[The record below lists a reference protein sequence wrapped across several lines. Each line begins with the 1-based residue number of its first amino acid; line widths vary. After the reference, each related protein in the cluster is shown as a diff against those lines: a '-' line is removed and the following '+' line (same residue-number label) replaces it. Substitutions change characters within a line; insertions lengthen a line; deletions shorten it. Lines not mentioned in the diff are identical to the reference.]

1 MMNSKSQSF
10 VSVITIANE
19 FTLNKLD
26 RLADIQKELSSKYT
40 DYEILVIAMRNVQ
53 GAITHCED
61 QIRQIPCIRILQLS
75 SNVTTSVAMSCGL
88 ENAIGDFMVFFDLTT
103 DPVELIEKAVVSCKS
118 GTDVIVGTSKVKQS
132 FVYSLFRP
140 LAKYLLKL
148 CDYHLPNNSTSFR
161 CLSRRAAN
169 AVMSTGKFHHQFL
182 MRIQKTGY
190 EFKELNYEVI
200 ESKEKTFREGFYEL
214 LRLMVFNS
222 SRPLRLMSILAF
234 LGSFTALFFAIFAL
248 IINIVKND
256 VVPGWTSTLVIIS
269 LFSVIQFIILAF
281 ISEYLSRLLEE
292 QSNSQS
298 YAVVFEK
305 NSKVMVDLDRLNVL
319 DEADSNDENKVQT
332 GRNN

>member
-1 MMNSKSQSF
+1 MNNKSQSF

-26 RLADIQKELSSKYT
+26 RLAAIQKLLSSKYT
-40 DYEILVIAMRNVQ
+40 DYEILVVAMRNVQ
-53 GAITHCED
+53 CTITYCEEK
-61 QIRQIPCIRILQLS
+61 IRQIPCIRILQLS

-88 ENAIGDFMVFFDLTT
+88 ENAIGDFMVFLDLTT
-103 DPVELIEKAVVSCKS
+103 DPIEIIEKAVTACKS
-118 GTDVIVGTSKVKQS
+118 GTDVIVGTAKVKQS
-132 FVYSLFRP
+132 FVYSIFRP

-190 EFKELNYEVI
+190 DSKDLNYEVI
-200 ESKEKTFREGFYEL
+200 DSKEKTFKAGFYEL

-222 SRPLRLMSILAF
+222 SRPLRLMSVLGF
-234 LGSFTALFFAIFAL
+234 LGSFFALFFAILAL
-248 IINIVKND
+248 SINMVKHD

-305 NSKVMVDLDRLNVL
+305 SSKVMVDLDRLNVL

-332 GRNN
+332 ARNN